1 MSHLSVSLAC
11 PSRPAPSKAVG
22 LRRIIT
28 ALAVWRS
35 RRTLSGLEAHMLE
48 DIGITAAQAKA
59 EANRPIW
66 DVPAH
71 WVE

>member
-1 MSHLSVSLAC
+1 MAHNISSVC
-11 PSRPAPSKAVG
+11 PAPLASNRPSLLNVLFAAVD
-22 LRRIIT
+22 
-28 ALAVWRS
+28 VWRS
-35 RRTLSGLEAHMLE
+35 RQQLRSLPAHMLE
-48 DIGITAAQAKA
+48 DIGADRHAAEA